1 MKNDSELKR
10 DIESELMW
18 EPRVDEAHIGV
29 GVSDG
34 IVTLSGQVASY
45 DEKLAADRAVKRV
58 YGVKA
63 VVDELDVKLN
73 GSSRRSDEQVASDCV
88 QSLRSNTA
96 VPPDKVSVVLTNG
109 WVTLEGEVDW
119 HFQREAAGHAIRV
132 VNGVRGVANLI
143 KIRSRTSPRDIKNR
157 IIAAFHRSADIDARR
172 IEVESYNGTVVLR
185 GRVRSWAEREE
196 AQAAAWAA
204 PGVTAVE
211 DKLTITP

>member
-88 QSLRSNTA
+88 QSLRSNIA

>member
-18 EPRVDEAHIGV
+18 EPRVDEAHIGI

-34 IVTLSGQVASY
+34 IVTLNGFVASY

-63 VVDELDVKLN
+63 VVDELEVKLN
-73 GSSRRSDEQVASDCV
+73 GSSRRSDEDIARDCV

-96 VPPDKVSVVLTNG
+96 VPPDKVSVVLANG
-109 WVTLEGEVDW
+109 WVTLEGEVEW
-119 HFQREAAGHAIRV
+119 HFQREAAGQAIRV

-143 KIRSRTSPRDIKNR
+143 KIRVRTSPRDVKNR

-172 IEVESYNGTVVLR
+172 IEVESHNGTVVLR
-185 GRVRSWAEREE
+185 GRVRSWAEKEE

>member
-18 EPRVDEAHIGV
+18 EPRVDEAHIGI

-34 IVTLSGQVASY
+34 IVTLNGFVASY
-45 DEKLAADRAVKRV
+45 DEKIAADRAVKRV
-58 YGVKA
+58 YGVRA
-63 VVDELDVKLN
+63 VVDELEVKLN
-73 GSSRRSDEQVASDCV
+73 GSSRRSDEDIARDCV

-96 VPPDKVSVVLTNG
+96 VPPDKVSVVLANG
-109 WVTLEGEVDW
+109 WVTLEGEVEW
-119 HFQREAAGHAIRV
+119 HFQREAAGQAIRV

-143 KIRSRTSPRDIKNR
+143 KIRARTSPRDVKNR

-172 IEVESYNGTVVLR
+172 IEVESHNGTVVLR
-185 GRVRSWAEREE
+185 GRVRSWAEKEE

>member
-143 KIRSRTSPRDIKNR
+143 KIRSRTSPKDVKNR

-172 IEVESYNGTVVLR
+172 IEVESHNGTVVLR
-185 GRVRSWAEREE
+185 GRVRSWAEKEE

>member
-96 VPPDKVSVVLTNG
+96 VPPDKVSVVLGNG

-119 HFQREAAGHAIRV
+119 HFQREAAGHAVRV

-143 KIRSRTSPRDIKNR
+143 KIRSRTSPKDVKNR

-172 IEVESYNGTVVLR
+172 IEVESHNGTVVLR
-185 GRVRSWAEREE
+185 GRVRSWAEKEE
-196 AQAAAWAA
+196 AHAAAWAA